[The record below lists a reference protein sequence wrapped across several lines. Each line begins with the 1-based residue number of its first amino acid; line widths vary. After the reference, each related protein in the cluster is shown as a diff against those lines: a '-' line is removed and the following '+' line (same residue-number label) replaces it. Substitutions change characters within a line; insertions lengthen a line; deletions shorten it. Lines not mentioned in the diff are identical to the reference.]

1 MMTIHDWIEEQRRL
15 LTRFEQ
21 WWEENHRVS
30 SVQFPLFAE
39 PGGLGR
45 AVRLLLQTANA
56 GLLMCIP
63 CDFGRPRYEGRH
75 ARITS

>member
-30 SVQFPLFAE
+30 SVQFPLSLNQADWAAQFAFFCKQ
-39 PGGLGR
+39 
-45 AVRLLLQTANA
+45 QTQ
-56 GLLMCIP
+56 G
-63 CDFGRPRYEGRH
+63 
-75 ARITS
+75 S